1 MLIQIPEI
9 LSQDEVATI
18 RSLMAAAEMVDGKA
32 TAGELAAR
40 AKYNLQLP
48 EGSPAAR
55 QAGDIILR
63 ALGRNPL
70 FNSAALP
77 FRVLPPLFNRY
88 DAGMKFDAHVDGA
101 VRAVPGAGIRM
112 RADLSSTIFLTSP
125 DNYDG
130 GELVIEDTYGEHAVK
145 LPAGHMVLYPASSLH
160 RVNPITRGSRWASFF
175 WTQSMIKDDGLRG
188 LLYDLDRA
196 IIEVRQSLNGD
207 THGTLALTGVYH
219 NLLRREAEL

>member
-1 MLIQIPEI
+1 MLIEIPQI
-9 LSQDEVATI
+9 LSQDEVATV
-18 RSLMAAAEMVDGKA
+18 RSLMEAADMVDGRV
-32 TAGELAAR
+32 TAGELAAQ
-40 AKYNLQLP
+40 AKHNLQLP
-48 EGSPAAR
+48 EGSAAAR
-55 QAGDIILR
+55 EAGEIILR

-77 FRVLPPLFNRY
+77 YRVLPPLFNRY

-112 RADLSSTIFLTSP
+112 RADLSSTLFLTAP
-125 DNYDG
+125 EDYDG
-130 GELVIEDTYGEHAVK
+130 GELVIEDSYGTHAVK
-145 LPAGHMVLYPASSLH
+145 LPAGHMILYPASSLH
-160 RVNPITRGSRWASFF
+160 RVNAITRGSRWSSFF

-196 IIEVRQSLNGD
+196 IMEVRQSLQGD

>member
-1 MLIQIPEI
+1 MLIEIPQI

-18 RSLMAAAEMVDGKA
+18 RRVIDAADMVDGRA
-32 TAGELAAR
+32 TAGELAAQ
-40 AKYNLQLP
+40 AKHNLQLP
-48 EGSPAAR
+48 EGSAAAR

-63 ALGRNPL
+63 ALGSNPL

-77 FRVLPPLFNRY
+77 YRVLPPLFNRY

-112 RADLSSTIFLTSP
+112 RADLSSTLFLTP
-125 DNYDG
+125 PEDYDG
-130 GELVIEDTYGEHAVK
+130 GELVIEDSYGTHAVK
-145 LPAGHMVLYPASSLH
+145 LPAGHMILYPASSLH
-160 RVNPITRGSRWASFF
+160 RVNAITRGSRWSSFF

-196 IIEVRQSLNGD
+196 IMEVRQSLQGD

>member
-1 MLIQIPEI
+1 MLIEIPEI
-9 LSQDEVATI
+9 LSQGEVATV
-18 RSLMAAAEMVDGKA
+18 RSLMEAADMVDGRV
-32 TAGELAAR
+32 TAGELAAQ
-40 AKYNLQLP
+40 AKHNLQLP
-48 EGSPAAR
+48 EGSTAAR
-55 QAGDIILR
+55 EAGEIILR
-63 ALGRNPL
+63 ALGRNPV

-77 FRVLPPLFNRY
+77 YRVLPPLFNRY

-112 RADLSSTIFLTSP
+112 RADLSSTLFLTAP
-125 DNYDG
+125 EDYDG
-130 GELVIEDTYGEHAVK
+130 GELVIEDSYGTHAVK
-145 LPAGHMVLYPASSLH
+145 LPAGHMILYPASSLH
-160 RVNPITRGSRWASFF
+160 RVNAITRGSRWSSFF

-196 IIEVRQSLNGD
+196 IMEVRQSLQGD

>member
-1 MLIQIPEI
+1 MLIEIPQI
-9 LSQDEVATI
+9 LSQDEVATV
-18 RSLMAAAEMVDGKA
+18 RSLMEAADMVDGRV
-32 TAGELAAR
+32 TAGELAAQ
-40 AKYNLQLP
+40 AKHNLQLP
-48 EGSPAAR
+48 EGSTAAR
-55 QAGDIILR
+55 EAGEIILR
-63 ALGRNPL
+63 ALGRNPV

-77 FRVLPPLFNRY
+77 YRVLPPLFNRY

-112 RADLSSTIFLTSP
+112 RADLSSTLFLTAP
-125 DNYDG
+125 EDYDG
-130 GELVIEDTYGEHAVK
+130 GELVIEDSYGTHAVK
-145 LPAGHMVLYPASSLH
+145 LPAGHMILYPASSLH
-160 RVNPITRGSRWASFF
+160 RVNAITRGSRWSSFF

-196 IIEVRQSLNGD
+196 IMEVRQSLQGD